1 MTDVLTNLRRTDI
14 LNSSE
19 LPRSTALVS
28 LPTVEVP
35 DIDEEFR
42 SRRVR
47 LIMHT
52 DNMRILLSALASLP
66 QFPLLRIEGRK
77 ITDQQF
83 EELKRHRVYQ
93 FYMNGRVQRARFS
106 NQQDV
111 LVYLL
116 PRDLNFD
123 QNEAGR
129 LLELPF
135 SPSTLSGELGFKTF
149 YFNARELVDR
159 WQREGAVND
168 FLPQLGGVNEF
179 KIGSDSLSQRELE
192 EIAARIARRF
202 QDEQTVLFNTAN
214 VNLNSLTNLTNASS
228 YQPLIVSKFPTQ
240 NNIKFSDSL
249 FPRIKDKVIINN
261 KIDLFPKQPLIN
273 NEKIFTKKY

>member
-1 MTDVLTNLRRTDI
+1 
-14 LNSSE
+14 
-19 LPRSTALVS
+19 
-28 LPTVEVP
+28 
-35 DIDEEFR
+35 
-42 SRRVR
+42 
-47 LIMHT
+47 
-52 DNMRILLSALASLP
+52 MRILLSSLASLP
-66 QFPLLRIEGRK
+66 QLPLLRIEGRE

-93 FYMNGRVQRARFS
+93 FYMNGRVQRARLS
-106 NQQDV
+106 NQQDA

-123 QNEAGR
+123 QHEAGR

-135 SPSTLSGELGFKTF
+135 SPTTLSGELGFKTV

-159 WQREGAVND
+159 WQREGEVNY

-202 QDEQTVLFNTAN
+202 QDEQTVLLNTAN

-228 YQPLIVSKFPTQ
+228 YQSLIVSKFPTQ
-240 NNIKFSDSL
+240 NNINFSNSII
-249 FPRIKDKVIINN
+249 PIIRDKEITNN
-261 KIDLFPKQPLIN
+261 KINLFPKQSLRN

>member
-1 MTDVLTNLRRTDI
+1 MVDVLTNLRRTDI

-19 LPRSTALVS
+19 LPHSTALVA

-47 LIMHT
+47 LAMHT
-52 DNMRILLSALASLP
+52 DNIRILLSALASLP
-66 QFPLLRIEGRK
+66 QLPLLRIEGRE
-77 ITDQQF
+77 ITDLQF

-123 QNEAGR
+123 QHEAGR
-129 LLELPF
+129 LLEYMRAPKANPNQFDRDQAIANGLGARWDDEF
-135 SPSTLSGELGFKTF
+135 RRYNQDRCTPS
-149 YFNARELVDR
+149 
-159 WQREGAVND
+159 
-168 FLPQLGGVNEF
+168 
-179 KIGSDSLSQRELE
+179 
-192 EIAARIARRF
+192 
-202 QDEQTVLFNTAN
+202 
-214 VNLNSLTNLTNASS
+214 
-228 YQPLIVSKFPTQ
+228 
-240 NNIKFSDSL
+240 
-249 FPRIKDKVIINN
+249 
-261 KIDLFPKQPLIN
+261 
-273 NEKIFTKKY
+273 